1 MILEQEL
8 RELGWQFWVWLC
20 SPLSFSLGFATHSKL
35 YSTVQLPGAS
45 LALIEVL
52 LTDYKNWLQTNKQTE
67 NRKQTDSGVY
77 RVAPATI
84 NLNIDE

>member
-1 MILEQEL
+1 M
-8 RELGWQFWVWLC
+8 QFC
-20 SPLSFSLGFATHSKL
+20 RSPLSFSLGFATHSKL

-77 RVAPATI
+77 RVAPAT
-84 NLNIDE
+84 

>member
-1 MILEQEL
+1 MATETVYNIFAAILD
-8 RELGWQFWVWLC
+8 C
-20 SPLSFSLGFATHSKL
+20 
-35 YSTVQLPGAS
+35 TVQLPGAS

-77 RVAPATI
+77 RVAPATKNKESYI
-84 NLNIDE
+84 VGH

>member
-1 MILEQEL
+1 
-8 RELGWQFWVWLC
+8 
-20 SPLSFSLGFATHSKL
+20 LGFATHSKL

-67 NRKQTDSGVY
+67 NKQTAVFIELLPQLKISY
-77 RVAPATI
+77 HKK
-84 NLNIDE
+84 